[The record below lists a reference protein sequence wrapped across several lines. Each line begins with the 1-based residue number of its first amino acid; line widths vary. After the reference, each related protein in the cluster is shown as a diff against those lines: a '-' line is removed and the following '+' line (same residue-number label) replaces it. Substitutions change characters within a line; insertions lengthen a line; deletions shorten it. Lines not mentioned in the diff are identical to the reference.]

1 MPLKVTE
8 FQKYKSDPFTAQ
20 SGAGTVYKDS
30 CVQVRLALK
39 IVIYG
44 VSYTASLYSIE
55 RLYKKT
61 TEDGSG
67 NKSCKRSN
75 TVIIWFMLKQAM
87 AL

>member
-44 VSYTASLYSIE
+44 VSHTASLYSIE

-67 NKSCKRSN
+67 NKSCKRSY